1 MSPERIRKIS
11 SFKRDERG
19 LQLVELAIVLPV
31 LVLLFAAAAEFG
43 RYFYEYT
50 TLAKGTR
57 VAVRYLATTITNGDC
72 DAAAKNLVV
81 YGNFAG
87 TGSPI
92 VTGLATSNVEI
103 TRRDDSIPPN
113 LMTGGGIP
121 NTVTI
126 KIINYQH
133 TPPFDLGGL
142 TRSSTTL
149 AVGVKPSVTMRYLL
163 TQPLIPGGA
172 PCF

>member
-57 VAVRYLATTITNGDC
+57 VAVRYLATTITTGDC

-87 TGSPI
+87 TGNPI
-92 VTGLATSNVEI
+92 VTGLAPSNVEI
-103 TRRDDSIPPN
+103 TRFDKDGN
-113 LMTGGGIP
+113 LTAGMP

-133 TPPFDLGGL
+133 TPIFDLGGL
-142 TRSSTTL
+142 TKSSTTL
-149 AVGVKPSVTMRYLL
+149 AVDVKPSVTMRYLL

>member
-1 MSPERIRKIS
+1 MSPKRIRKIS

-87 TGSPI
+87 TGNPI

-103 TRRDDSIPPN
+103 TRRDDSVPPN

-133 TPPFDLGGL
+133 TPIFDLGGL
-142 TRSSTTL
+142 TKSSTTL
-149 AVGVKPSVTMRYLL
+149 AVDVKPSVTMRYLL

>member
-31 LVLLFAAAAEFG
+31 LVVLFAAAAEFG

-50 TLAKGTR
+50 TLAKGSR
-57 VAVRYLATTITNGDC
+57 VAVRYLATAIANGDC
-72 DAAAKNLVV
+72 DADAKRLVV

-87 TGSPI
+87 TGNPV
-92 VTGLATSNVEI
+92 VTGLTTSNVEI
-103 TRRDDSIPPN
+103 TRRNISGG
-113 LMTGGGIP
+113 LMTGGIP

-133 TPPFDLGGL
+133 APIFDLGGL
-142 TRSSTTL
+142 TKSSTTL
-149 AVGVKPSVTMRYLL
+149 AVDVKPSVTMRYLL
-163 TQPLIPGGA
+163 TQPLIPGAA
-172 PCF
+172 PCY

>member
-1 MSPERIRKIS
+1 MCRELNRKIRC
-11 SFKRDERG
+11 FKRDERG
-19 LQLVELAIVLPV
+19 VQLVELAIVLPV
-31 LVLLFAAAAEFG
+31 LVVLFAAAAEFG

-50 TLAKGTR
+50 TLAKGSR
-57 VAVRYLATTITNGDC
+57 VAVRYLATAITNGDC

-87 TGSPI
+87 TGNPI
-92 VTGLATSNVEI
+92 VTGLETSNVEI
-103 TRRDDSIPPN
+103 TRRNEAGDLTSG
-113 LMTGGGIP
+113 MP

-133 TPPFDLGGL
+133 TPVFDLGGL
-142 TRSSTTL
+142 TKSSTTL
-149 AVGVKPSVTMRYLL
+149 AVDVKPSVTMRYLV

>member
-1 MSPERIRKIS
+1 MSRELIRKTDC
-11 SFKRDERG
+11 FKRDERG
-19 LQLVELAIVLPV
+19 MQLVELAIVLPV
-31 LVLLFAAAAEFG
+31 LVVLFAAAAEFG

-50 TLAKGTR
+50 TLAKGSR
-57 VAVRYLATTITNGDC
+57 VAVRYLATAITNGDC

-92 VTGLATSNVEI
+92 VNGLALSNVEI
-103 TRRDDSIPPN
+103 TRRDDSVPPN
-113 LMTGGGIP
+113 LMTGGIP

-126 KIINYQH
+126 KIINFQH
-133 TPPFDLGGL
+133 TPVFDLGGL
-142 TRSSTTL
+142 TKSSATL
-149 AVGVKPSVTMRYLL
+149 AVDVKPSVTMRYLM
-163 TQPLIPGGA
+163 TQPLVSGAA

>member
-1 MSPERIRKIS
+1 M
-11 SFKRDERG
+11 
-19 LQLVELAIVLPV
+19 QLVELAIVLPV
-31 LVLLFAAAAEFG
+31 LVVLFAAAAEFG

-50 TLAKGTR
+50 TLAKGSR
-57 VAVRYLATTITNGDC
+57 VAVRYLATAVTNGDC

-92 VTGLATSNVEI
+92 VNGLATSNVEI
-103 TRRDDSIPPN
+103 TRHDDSVPPN
-113 LMTGGGIP
+113 LVTGGIP

-126 KIINYQH
+126 KIINFQH
-133 TPPFDLGGL
+133 TPVFDLGGL
-142 TRSSTTL
+142 TKSSATL
-149 AVGVKPSVTMRYLL
+149 AVDVKPSVTMRYLM
-163 TQPLIPGGA
+163 TQPLVSGAA